1 MEEYD
6 SASSLEEVYDEEVE
20 TNCPQSLSV
29 KLFAMRKL
37 KENAKQVEEEK
48 EKKKEK
54 KKKEKKKKDNP
65 PTRYDKELVFRKRCK
80 NNPIPY
86 LEENKSHIEIILSA
100 GLLVLQ
106 TYILS
111 SITIMNMVHSSILE
125 NKAIHDMLDYLMEWA
140 IKYQHYCIRLST
152 SHEIANRLK
161 TLFDPYISVKMPGEF
176 NKKLDV
182 IYEKALDKYME
193 GMLDEVDPMDPL
205 AEQESVDGG
214 SNAKKTV

>member
-6 SASSLEEVYDEEVE
+6 SASSLEEVHDEEVE

-37 KENAKQVEEEK
+37 KENAKQEK
-48 EKKKEK
+48 EKEKE
-54 KKKEKKKKDNP
+54 KDNP
-65 PTRYDKELVFRKRCK
+65 PTRYDKELAFRKRCK

-161 TLFDPYISVKMPGEF
+161 TVFDPYKSVKMPGEF

-182 IYEKALDKYME
+182 IYEKALDKYMD
-193 GMLDEVDPMDPL
+193 GMLDEVDPL

-214 SNAKKTV
+214 SNAKNTV

>member
-6 SASSLEEVYDEEVE
+6 SASSLEEEYDEEVE
-20 TNCPQSLSV
+20 TNCPQSLRV
-29 KLFAMRKL
+29 KLYAMRKL
-37 KENAKQVEEEK
+37 KENAKHVEEEEKEEEK
-48 EKKKEK
+48 EKKEKKEK
-54 KKKEKKKKDNP
+54 KKKEKEDNP
-65 PTRYDKELVFRKRCK
+65 PTRYDKELAFRKRCK

-100 GLLVLQ
+100 GMLVLQ

-111 SITIMNMVHSSILE
+111 SITIMNMVHSNILE

-161 TLFDPYISVKMPGEF
+161 TVFDPYKSVKMPGEF

-193 GMLDEVDPMDPL
+193 GMLDEVE
-205 AEQESVDGG
+205 AVDQVD
-214 SNAKKTV
+214 S

>member
-6 SASSLEEVYDEEVE
+6 SASSVEEVHDEEVE

-37 KENAKQVEEEK
+37 KENAKQEK
-48 EKKKEK
+48 EKKE
-54 KKKEKKKKDNP
+54 KDNP
-65 PTRYDKELVFRKRCK
+65 PTRYYKELTFRERCK

-86 LEENKSHIEIILSA
+86 LEENKSHIENILSG

-152 SHEIANRLK
+152 SHEIDNRLK
-161 TLFDPYISVKMPGEF
+161 TVFDPYKSVKMPGEF

-193 GMLDEVDPMDPL
+193 DMLDETDPL
-205 AEQESVDGG
+205 AEQETVDGG

>member
-6 SASSLEEVYDEEVE
+6 SASSLEEVHDEEVE

-37 KENAKQVEEEK
+37 KENAKQEEKKEKEK
-48 EKKKEK
+48 EKKEK
-54 KKKEKKKKDNP
+54 KEKDNP
-65 PTRYDKELVFRKRCK
+65 PTRYDKELAFRKRCK

-86 LEENKSHIEIILSA
+86 IEENKSHIEIILSA

-161 TLFDPYISVKMPGEF
+161 TVFDPYKSVKMPGEF

-193 GMLDEVDPMDPL
+193 SLLDEVDPMDPL
-205 AEQESVDGG
+205 AEQ
-214 SNAKKTV
+214 

>member
-6 SASSLEEVYDEEVE
+6 SASSLEEVHDEEVE

-37 KENAKQVEEEK
+37 KENAKQEEKKEKEK
-48 EKKKEK
+48 EKKEKEK
-54 KKKEKKKKDNP
+54 EKKEKKEKDNP
-65 PTRYDKELVFRKRCK
+65 PTRYDKELAFRKRCK

-86 LEENKSHIEIILSA
+86 IEENKSHIEIILSA

-152 SHEIANRLK
+152 SHEIPNLLK
-161 TLFDPYISVKMPGEF
+161 TVFDPYKSVKMPGEF

-193 GMLDEVDPMDPL
+193 DMLDAVEAVDQVDPL
-205 AEQESVDGG
+205 AEQ
-214 SNAKKTV
+214 

>member
-6 SASSLEEVYDEEVE
+6 SASSLEEEYDEEVE
-20 TNCPQSLSV
+20 TNCPQSLRV

-37 KENAKQVEEEK
+37 KENAKHEEKKEEK
-48 EKKKEK
+48 EKEKEK
-54 KKKEKKKKDNP
+54 KEEKEKEKEDNP
-65 PTRYDKELVFRKRCK
+65 PTRYDKELAFRKRCK

-125 NKAIHDMLDYLMEWA
+125 NKAIHDMLDYLMERA

-161 TLFDPYISVKMPGEF
+161 TVFDPYKSVKMPGEF

-193 GMLDEVDPMDPL
+193 SLLDEVDPL
-205 AEQESVDGG
+205 AEQ
-214 SNAKKTV
+214 

>member
-6 SASSLEEVYDEEVE
+6 SASSLEEEYDEEVE
-20 TNCPQSLSV
+20 TNCPQSLRV

-37 KENAKQVEEEK
+37 KENAKHEEKKEEK
-48 EKKKEK
+48 EKEKEK
-54 KKKEKKKKDNP
+54 KEEKEKEKEDNP
-65 PTRYDKELVFRKRCK
+65 PTRYDKELAFRKRCK

-125 NKAIHDMLDYLMEWA
+125 NKAIHDMLDYLMERA
-140 IKYQHYCIRLST
+140 IKYQHYSIRLST

-161 TLFDPYISVKMPGEF
+161 TVFDPYKSVKMPGEF

-193 GMLDEVDPMDPL
+193 SLLDEVDPL
-205 AEQESVDGG
+205 AEQ
-214 SNAKKTV
+214 

>member
-1 MEEYD
+1 
-6 SASSLEEVYDEEVE
+6 
-20 TNCPQSLSV
+20 V
-29 KLFAMRKL
+29 K
-37 KENAKQVEEEK
+37 QEK
-48 EKKKEK
+48 EKKEKE
-54 KKKEKKKKDNP
+54 KKEKKEKEDNP
-65 PTRYDKELVFRKRCK
+65 PTRYDKELAFRKRCK

-125 NKAIHDMLDYLMEWA
+125 NKAIHDMLDYLMEWG

-161 TLFDPYISVKMPGEF
+161 TVFDPYKSVKMPGEF

-193 GMLDEVDPMDPL
+193 GVLDEVE
-205 AEQESVDGG
+205 AVDQVD
-214 SNAKKTV
+214 S

>member
-6 SASSLEEVYDEEVE
+6 SASSLEEVHDEEVE

-37 KENAKQVEEEK
+37 KENAKQVEEEQEK
-48 EKKKEK
+48 EKEKE
-54 KKKEKKKKDNP
+54 KDNP
-65 PTRYDKELVFRKRCK
+65 PTRYDKELAFRKRCK

-100 GLLVLQ
+100 GMLVLQ

-161 TLFDPYISVKMPGEF
+161 TVFDPYKSVKMPGEF

-182 IYEKALDKYME
+182 IYEKALDKYMD

-214 SNAKKTV
+214 SNAKNTV

>member
-37 KENAKQVEEEK
+37 KENAKQEK
-48 EKKKEK
+48 EKEKE
-54 KKKEKKKKDNP
+54 KDNP
-65 PTRYDKELVFRKRCK
+65 PTRYDKELAFRKRCK

-111 SITIMNMVHSSILE
+111 SITIMNMVHTSILE

-152 SHEIANRLK
+152 SHEIPNRLK
-161 TLFDPYISVKMPGEF
+161 TVFDPYKSVKMPGEF

-193 GMLDEVDPMDPL
+193 DMLDETDPL
-205 AEQESVDGG
+205 AEQETVDGG
-214 SNAKKTV
+214 SNTKKTV

>member
-6 SASSLEEVYDEEVE
+6 SASSLEEEYDEEVE

-37 KENAKQVEEEK
+37 KENAKQE
-48 EKKKEK
+48 
-54 KKKEKKKKDNP
+54 KDNP
-65 PTRYDKELVFRKRCK
+65 PTRYDKELAFRKRCK

-125 NKAIHDMLDYLMEWA
+125 NKAIHDMLDYLMERA

-161 TLFDPYISVKMPGEF
+161 TVFDPYKSVKMPGEF

-193 GMLDEVDPMDPL
+193 GVLDEVE
-205 AEQESVDGG
+205 AVDQVD
-214 SNAKKTV
+214 S